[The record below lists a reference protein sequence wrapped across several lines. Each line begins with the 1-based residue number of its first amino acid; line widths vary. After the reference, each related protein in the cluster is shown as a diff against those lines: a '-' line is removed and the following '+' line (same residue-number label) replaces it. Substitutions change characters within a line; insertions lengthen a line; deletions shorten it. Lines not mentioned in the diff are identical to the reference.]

1 MEEKMDEMKQ
11 QVELTMD
18 KNIEKRRRERET
30 YKERKRLM
38 QAWIE
43 YLVSELE
50 KALQKLKNP

>member
-1 MEEKMDEMKQ
+1 MDEMKQ